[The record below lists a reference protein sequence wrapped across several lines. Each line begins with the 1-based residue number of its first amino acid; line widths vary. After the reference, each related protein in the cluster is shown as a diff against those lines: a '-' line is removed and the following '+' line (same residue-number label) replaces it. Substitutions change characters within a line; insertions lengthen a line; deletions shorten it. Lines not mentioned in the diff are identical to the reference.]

1 MKRRPA
7 AGIAALLAILAG
19 AACSATAGVK
29 PVRSA
34 DPQVAC
40 PAGKVSWNLQVQD
53 QRAELKD
60 SEKLVG
66 LVRSSLSQSFPACRW
81 VTDPT
86 AGTIGIEIH
95 RFSAILDGSIW
106 DAGADW
112 SVSARDAN
120 GSSLTA
126 FDATFGASRPNYRN
140 TDNER
145 EVLQQVFEQAI
156 KKTVAGL
163 QSLSSA
169 P

>member
-1 MKRRPA
+1 MMRRTA
-7 AGIAALLAILAG
+7 QGIATALAILA
-19 AACSATAGVK
+19 AAGCSATAGVK

-40 PAGKVSWNLQVQD
+40 PAGKVAWNLQIQD

-81 VTDPT
+81 VSDP
-86 AGTIGIEIH
+86 AVGTIGIEIH
-95 RFSAILDGSIW
+95 RFSAMLDGSMW
-106 DAGADW
+106 DGGADW
-112 SVSARDAN
+112 TVAARDAN
-120 GSSLTA
+120 GSSLTT
-126 FDATFGASRPNYRN
+126 FDATFEASRPNYRN
-140 TDNER
+140 SDNER

-156 KKTVAGL
+156 KKTVTGL
-163 QSLSSA
+163 QGLSPS